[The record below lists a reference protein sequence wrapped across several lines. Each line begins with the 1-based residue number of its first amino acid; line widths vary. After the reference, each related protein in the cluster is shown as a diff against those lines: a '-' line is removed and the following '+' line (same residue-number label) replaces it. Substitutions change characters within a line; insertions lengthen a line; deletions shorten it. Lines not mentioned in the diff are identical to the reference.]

1 MVAVQNQD
9 EMCLASLLHASKE
22 LDKTESFHQ
31 CMRKENGFS
40 STSTSNK

>member
-22 LDKTESFHQ
+22 LDKTFHQ